1 MASWI
6 LGASM
11 AEARSWKKPH
21 HVNRL
26 GEEFDPRP
34 PSTGGGDYQLERK
47 LTSGWLTAYQTKPGE
62 GHAPHSPTCKNRGGL
77 ALKLEEPLAEAEGKQ
92 VVRSGMGEVSEAGKQ
107 QGMYRQQET
116 AF

>member
-11 AEARSWKKPH
+11 AEARSWEETPPH
-21 HVNRL
+21 QQTRRRIRSQASLHGR
-26 GEEFDPRP
+26 
-34 PSTGGGDYQLERK
+34 GDYQLERK

-92 VVRSGMGEVSEAGKQ
+92 VVRSGMGAVSEAGKQ